1 MTTNRCLSFIVKHQ
15 NPVTLPSHASVQQA
29 CQRMADERIGAVM
42 VTENDRLAGIFT
54 GRDVVRLVAAGRSP
68 ADTPLS
74 AVMTTQPGSIAPQ
87 AKAIDAL
94 RHMSDCGYRH
104 LPVVEDERIVGIVS
118 RGDFKGLEL
127 NQLEDET
134 GLWERI
140 A

>member
-1 MTTNRCLSFIVKHQ
+1 MTTSRCLSFIVKHQ
-15 NPVTLPSHASVQQA
+15 NPVTLPAHASVRQA
-29 CQRMADERIGAVM
+29 CQRMADERVGAVM

-54 GRDVVRLVAAGRSP
+54 GRDVVRLIAAGRSP

-74 AVMTTQPGSIAPQ
+74 DVMTAQPGTIAPQ
-87 AKAIDAL
+87 AQAIDAL

-104 LPVVEDERIVGIVS
+104 LPVVEDGRIIGIVS

-127 NQLEDET
+127 DQFEDET
-134 GLWERI
+134 ALWERI